1 MPPEWILCGSGAAE
15 LIYAYCTSLGRV
27 AAVELAPTFSEYA
40 LGLHQAGSTLVRYPL
55 KQENAF
61 RLDRGFLD
69 FLQRQQPQAVFLC
82 NPNNP
87 TGQVIDRELL
97 DAILALCKKQGIRL
111 FLDECFADLSDGQ
124 QTMKD
129 RLADSP
135 NLLLL
140 KAFTKSYGMAGQKQ
154 GIRLFLDECFAD
166 LSDGQQTMKDRL
178 ADSPN
183 LLLLK
188 AFTKSYGMAGLR
200 LGYCLCSDAA
210 LLGKMAASVQPW
222 NVSTPAQA
230 AGKAALS
237 ETAFLER
244 TRALIA
250 QERPWLCR
258 QLESL
263 GLWVCPSQAN
273 YLLFQG
279 PENLGQQA
287 FLERTR
293 ALIAQERPW
302 LCRQLESLG
311 LWVCPSQA
319 NYLLFQGPENLGQ
332 QLRQEGIALRSCDNY
347 LGLGPGWYRTAVRC
361 RRENQQLVRAVAQ
374 ALGRT

>member
-1 MPPEWILCGSGAAE
+1 MLYQTENPHGGDIYGGDIRLDFSANTNPLGTPPGVLAAVSGCLQQLHRYPDPYCRELVAAIAAFERVPPEWILCGSGAAE

-61 RLDRGFLD
+61 RLDWDFLD

-140 KAFTKSYGMAGQKQ
+140 KAFTKSYGMAG
-154 GIRLFLDECFAD
+154 
-166 LSDGQQTMKDRL
+166 
-178 ADSPN
+178 
-183 LLLLK
+183 
-188 AFTKSYGMAGLR
+188 LR
-200 LGYCLCSDAA
+200 LGYCLCSDEA

-237 ETAFLER
+237 EMAFLER

-273 YLLFQG
+273 YLLF
-279 PENLGQQA
+279 
-287 FLERTR
+287 R
-293 ALIAQERPW
+293 
-302 LCRQLESLG
+302 
-311 LWVCPSQA
+311 
-319 NYLLFQGPENLGQ
+319 GPENLGQ